1 MRPAL
6 LLFALS
12 ALSVLPGCFLNR
24 SRINR
29 PLSPA
34 AVASLQPNSSTAADV
49 VARMGAPA
57 EVVQLGH
64 RSAYRY
70 DYTLQKQAGL
80 LLLILG
86 VRGVESQQDRVWFF
100 FDEHD
105 VLTHV
110 GATFEAKSARYGVPI
125 FK

>member
-80 LLLILG
+80 FLLILG